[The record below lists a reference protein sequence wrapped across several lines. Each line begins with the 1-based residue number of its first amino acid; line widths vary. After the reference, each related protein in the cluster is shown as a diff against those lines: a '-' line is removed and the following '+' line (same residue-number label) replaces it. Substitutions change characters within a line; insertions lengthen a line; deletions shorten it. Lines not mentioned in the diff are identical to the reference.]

1 MQRLRELS
9 AIALL
14 IFAVLA
20 VSCRDSQVSTSPD
33 VTGPMHAIVDGGHP
47 SGDPDVYANPDVF
60 FLEPLTDFDPTDPHF
75 DGLPNPHLVPTAR
88 ICQLGVGDGEG
99 IGDGVDDCTEFIA
112 DLAMTYDMTGGFYRA
127 NLKDAGPLNPDYHH
141 RIEIFLA
148 ETALGALR
156 DLDVDDGPAVASCT
170 DEPFCQVN
178 RDGQGRVGVPI
189 KVIIEV
195 DAACLALDPSFEQG
209 DDYCYTAT
217 LNGGES
223 LVVEKNGETIAS
235 ATPDDGATLLMRNCD
250 DLRERGTGLA
260 HRYLGRIDLKTWGE
274 CVEIDVLDET
284 TVTGVAELCE
294 APFLAAASGL
304 SLEQVDRMTIH
315 RFTASDAFTVAL
327 THGDAVKCELPAMEQ
342 GQAYQFSRMQQ
353 FVRAIRRAWRAVATQ
368 VSNVLQPAPLNACHR
383 GCSSTGGFRSSYQV
397 AAPAWWDF
405 DASNPD
411 GDLGTHDL
419 GTVVTARAKVFDS
432 GEFDYGSM
440 PSPDPSPDPYKD
452 LRVTVTLTRS
462 DGSVETAEILSD
474 ADGLL
479 AYSFTV
485 EGGTNTVDFEAIGV
499 GSVDDDD
506 TPVNNVRAPTMDDTD
521 MTEVELVVG
530 KLTFTA
536 IGVVPLE
543 FTEPQPEDVFVDAAT
558 GWATLTP
565 VTVCTV
571 GEPVDGIPVEKV
583 VAVRNNGSFVELTGE
598 AFPQNTGENGEE
610 GCVTLESL
618 KINKTGAYR
627 LILNPVTNDREKVVD
642 GEDESSKFN
651 VRPPK

>member
-1 MQRLRELS
+1 MKYLKES
-9 AIALL
+9 TAIALL
-14 IFAVLA
+14 IIAALA
-20 VSCRDSQVSTSPD
+20 VGCRDSPVSTSPD
-33 VTGPMHAIVDGGHP
+33 VKGPALAIVDGGHP
-47 SGDPDVYANPDVF
+47 SSDVYANPDVF

-88 ICQLGVGDGEG
+88 ICRLEVGDGEG
-99 IGDGVDDCTEFIA
+99 VPEPGGAVDDCAETID

-127 NLKDAGPLNPDYHH
+127 NLRDAGPLSPDYHH

-195 DAACLALDPSFEQG
+195 NAACLALDPSFDPDD

-217 LNGGES
+217 LDGGES

-250 DLRERGTGLA
+250 DLRSRGTGLDD
-260 HRYLGRIDLKTWGE
+260 HYLGRIDLKTWGE
-274 CVEIDVLDET
+274 CVEIDALDEP

-294 APFLAAASGL
+294 APFLAAEGGL
-304 SLEQVDRMTIH
+304 NWAQVDRLTIH
-315 RFTASDAFTVAL
+315 RFTTGDDFTFAL

-353 FVRAIRRAWRAVATQ
+353 FVRAVRRAWRAVTTQ
-368 VSNVLQPAPLNACHR
+368 ASNILQPAPLNACHR
-383 GCSSTGGFRSSYQV
+383 GCASSGGFRSSYQV
-397 AAPAWWDF
+397 AGPAWWDF
-405 DASNPD
+405 DASNPG

-432 GEFDYGSM
+432 GEFEDLSEP
-440 PSPDPSPDPYKD
+440 PSPEPYQD
-452 LRVTVTLTRS
+452 LRVAVKLTRS
-462 DGSVETAEILSD
+462 DGSVETATVFSD
-474 ADGLL
+474 ADGLV

-499 GSVDDDD
+499 GSVDDDED
-506 TPVNNVRAPTMDDTD
+506 PVNNVQAPTMDDPG
-521 MTEVELVVG
+521 MTGVELWIG

-536 IGVVPLE
+536 IGFVPLE
-543 FTEPQPEDVFVDAAT
+543 FTEPQPEDVFVDAVT
-558 GWATLTP
+558 GWATLKS

-571 GEPVDGIPVEKV
+571 GELVDGIPVDSIL
-583 VAVRNNGSFVELTGE
+583 AVRNNGSFVRLTGE
-598 AFPQNTGENGEE
+598 EFPQYTGQTGENG
-610 GCVTLESL
+610 CVTFESL

-627 LILNPVTNDREKVVD
+627 LILNPVLNLRDKVVD

-651 VRPPK
+651 VRPSK

>member
-1 MQRLRELS
+1 MKHLKASS

-14 IFAVLA
+14 IIAALA
-20 VSCRDSQVSTSPD
+20 VSCRDSSVSTSPD
-33 VTGPMHAIVDGGHP
+33 VAGPMHAIIDGGHP
-47 SGDPDVYANPDVF
+47 SVDPDVYANPDVF
-60 FLEPLTDFDPTDPHF
+60 FLEPLTDFDPTDPNF

-88 ICQLGVGDGEG
+88 ICRLGVGDGDGVPEPG
-99 IGDGVDDCTEFIA
+99 GGVDDCAEVIA
-112 DLAMTYDMTGGFYRA
+112 DLAMTYGGGFYQA

-195 DAACLALDPSFEQG
+195 NAACLALDPSFDPD

-217 LNGGES
+217 LDGGET

-235 ATPDDGATLLMRNCD
+235 ATPNDGATLSMRNCE
-250 DLRERGTGLA
+250 DLRTRGTGLA
-260 HRYLGRIDLKTWGE
+260 DHYLGRIDLKTWGE
-274 CVEIDVLDET
+274 CVEIDVLDAA

-315 RFTASDAFTVAL
+315 RFTTGDAFTVAL

-353 FVRAIRRAWRAVATQ
+353 FVRAIRRVWRAVTTQ

-383 GCSSTGGFRSSYQV
+383 GCASSGEFRSSYQV
-397 AAPAWWDF
+397 AGPAWWDF
-405 DASNPD
+405 DASNPN

-462 DGSVETAEILSD
+462 DGSVETATTLSD
-474 ADGLL
+474 ADGLVE
-479 AYSFTV
+479 YSFTV

-499 GSVDDDD
+499 GSVDGDGN
-506 TPVNNVRAPTMDDTD
+506 PVNNVRAPTMDDPG

-536 IGVVPLE
+536 IGIVPLE
-543 FTEPQPEDVFVDAAT
+543 FTVQPEDVFVDESTGLAA
-558 GWATLTP
+558 LTP

-571 GEPVDGIPVEKV
+571 GGQVEGIPVDLI

-598 AFPQNTGENGEE
+598 AFPQYTDDS
-610 GCVTLESL
+610 GCVTFESL

-627 LILNPVTNDREKVVD
+627 LILNPVTNNRDKVVD
-642 GEDESSKFN
+642 GEGESSKFN
-651 VRPPK
+651 VRPSK